1 MIRRTLRPRATGTG
15 RRPRRPHRTRAIVAI
30 PALAAALAAALP
42 APAAAQLTVFDPST
56 YGQSVLTAARTL
68 EQINNQVRS
77 LQNESTG
84 LLNQARNLSRIDF
97 PELAKLRANIAETGA
112 LLREARGLGF
122 DPATLEREMTTL
134 VPDIG
139 AVAGT
144 SGAAARGG
152 AARLEAAIAAHRQ
165 ALRLQAR
172 IAKEVARDADALGAI
187 VGRSQGAEGQLQASQ
202 ATNQLLALAA
212 KQQLQVQTLLAAQ
225 DRARSLDAARQA
237 QGEAEARAAT
247 RRFLGSGR
255 AYRPD

>member
-1 MIRRTLRPRATGTG
+1 MIRRTPRPRATGHG
-15 RRPRRPHRTRAIVAI
+15 RRPRRLNRAVIAAV
-30 PALAAALAAALP
+30 PALTAALVALP
-42 APAAAQLTVFDPST
+42 TPAGAQLTVFDPST

-77 LQNESTG
+77 LQNEAAS
-84 LLNQARNLSRIDF
+84 LLNQARNLARIDF
-97 PELAKLRANIAETGA
+97 PELTRLRANIEETGA

-122 DPATLEREMTTL
+122 DPETIATEMRTL
-134 VPDIG
+134 LPDTG
-139 AVAGT
+139 VSAT
-144 SGAAARGG
+144 SGDAARGG
-152 AARLEAAIAAHRQ
+152 AVRLEAAIAAHRR
-165 ALRLQAR
+165 ALQLQAR
-172 IAKEVARDADALGAI
+172 IAKELERDADTLGAI
-187 VGRSQGAEGQLQASQ
+187 AGRSQAAEGQLQASQ

-225 DRARSLDAARQA
+225 DRARSLDAARRA